1 MKVLLTGYQ
10 GYVGSVMSGYLKSR
24 GHSVIGLDTGYFNG
38 LDLWTPPSV
47 DEVRTVDMRNVQE
60 KDVEGVE
67 AIIHLAALSNDPLG
81 DFAPELTDDINFKAT
96 KKLAEIAKKHGIKRF
111 VFASSCSLY
120 GAADVSKPVDETS
133 PTLPLTP
140 YAKSKIDCENALLAM
155 KDEDFEPVFMRNATC
170 YGDSP
175 RIRIDVVLNNLTA
188 RAIVSGEVKL
198 LSDGSAWRPLMHV
211 EDMSASF
218 EAVLT
223 APANLVSGEAFNVGT
238 NEQNYQVIDIAK
250 TVQKV
255 VPGCDLT
262 YSDDAQ
268 VDARSYRVSFDKL
281 HSVLPNIGFKWNAE
295 KGAAQIAERL
305 KAEKAKAE
313 DLFGRKH
320 IRLEQLKYLVE
331 NQKVNAD
338 LFWNA

>member
-1 MKVLLTGYQ
+1 MRVLLTGYQ
-10 GYVGSVMSGYLKSR
+10 GYVGSVMSAFLKSR
-24 GHSVIGLDTGYFNG
+24 GHSVLGLDTGYFDG
-38 LDLWTPPSV
+38 LDLWVPPSV
-47 DEVRTVDMRNVQE
+47 DEVRKLDIRNIQE
-60 KDVEGVE
+60 QHVEGAD

-81 DFAPELTDDINFKAT
+81 DFSPELTDEINFRST
-96 KKLAEIAKKHGIKRF
+96 IKLAKIAKKCGVKRF

-140 YAKSKIDCENALLAM
+140 YAKSKIDCENVLLAM
-155 KDEDFEPVFMRNATC
+155 KDENFEPVFMRNATC

-198 LSDGSAWRPLMHV
+198 LSDGSAWRPLLHV
-211 EDMSASF
+211 EDMSAAF
-218 EAVLT
+218 EAVLN
-223 APANLVSGEAFNVGT
+223 APANSVSGEAFNVGS

-250 TVQKV
+250 TVQEV
-255 VPGCDLT
+255 VSGCDLT
-262 YSDDAQ
+262 FSDDA
-268 VDARSYRVSFDKL
+268 VADARSYRVSFDKL
-281 HSVLPNIGFKWNAE
+281 HSVLPDIGFKWNAT
-295 KGAAQIAERL
+295 KGVSQIAARL
-305 KAEKAKAE
+305 RAEKAKAE

-331 NQKVNAD
+331 SQRLDSELYWKH
-338 LFWNA
+338 